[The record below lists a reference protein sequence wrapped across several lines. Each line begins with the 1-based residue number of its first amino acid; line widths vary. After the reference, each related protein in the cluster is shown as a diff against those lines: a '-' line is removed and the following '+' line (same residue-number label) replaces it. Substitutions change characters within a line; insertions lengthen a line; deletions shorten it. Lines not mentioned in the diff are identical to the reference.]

1 MRWIVCHFKV
11 NSKYGF
17 DVCYLKK
24 LLGNELSRNLLFV
37 RAFRGCDSTSRIY
50 EIGKKVLFEKLLKN
64 YSIMKSCT
72 GEFAKC
78 NQVQSIIINSGIN
91 VFISLYG
98 GKPDLSLTQLR
109 SNFLVKKISSA
120 KSYVKPEK
128 LPPTISAAKFH
139 SKLVYYQIMLWMG
152 KDDKMNPIDW
162 G

>member
-1 MRWIVCHFKV
+1 
-11 NSKYGF
+11 
-17 DVCYLKK
+17 
-24 LLGNELSRNLLFV
+24 
-37 RAFRGCDSTSRIY
+37 
-50 EIGKKVLFEKLLKN
+50 
-64 YSIMKSCT
+64 MKSCT

-128 LPPTISAAKFH
+128 LSPTISAAKFH
-139 SKLVYYQIMLWMG
+139 SKLVYYQIILWMG
-152 KDDKMNPIDW
+152 KDDKMNPIDR